1 MTALHPTTGH
11 TGIFSCFGC
20 TCRARCTHGD
30 LERNLISMKI
40 KYTQITSTYKNRDAT
55 PGRCRVEVMKKTGT
69 HRLQRHN
76 VVPTSLDHKHNF
88 RPLRIFRGRC
98 SLIARC
104 SFSGTSNLSLDPI
117 PPRKDNTVKSFRHTY
132 RALSSQ
138 LVHNLCPLIAASHC
152 DLERK

>member
-1 MTALHPTTGH
+1 MTAIHPTTGH
-11 TGIFSCFGC
+11 TGISSCFGY
-20 TCRARCTHGD
+20 TCRARCSHGD
-30 LERNLISMKI
+30 LERNLTSMKI
-40 KYTQITSTYKNRDAT
+40 KYTHITATHSNRDAT
-55 PGRCRVEVMKKTGT
+55 SGSETMQKKGT

-88 RPLRIFRGRC
+88 RPLRIFRGHC
-98 SLIARC
+98 SQLAHC

-117 PPRKDNTVKSFRHTY
+117 PHRKDNTLKSFRRTC

-138 LVHNLCPLIAASHC
+138 LVHKLYPLIAASHR

>member
-1 MTALHPTTGH
+1 MKAIHPTSGH
-11 TGIFSCFGC
+11 TGIFSCFGY
-20 TCRARCTHGD
+20 TCRAHCTHGD

-40 KYTQITSTYKNRDAT
+40 KYTQITATHKNRDAT
-55 PGRCRVEVMKKTGT
+55 QGNETMKKTGT

-88 RPLRIFRGRC
+88 RPLRIFRGHC
-98 SLIARC
+98 SQIARC

-138 LVHNLCPLIAASHC
+138 LVHNLCPLIAASHG